1 MGGAEREGKG
11 WRNGRRGRGGG
22 GADEPTA
29 YFFAG
34 GRARWPLV
42 KLEAYALLEL
52 TRFSWMGVGA
62 MVGEKRFPEAAR
74 DSSRRLRVWGGREGR
89 NMLKASSVLYIYPAL
104 DRTDI

>member
-1 MGGAEREGKG
+1 
-11 WRNGRRGRGGG
+11 
-22 GADEPTA
+22 
-29 YFFAG
+29 
-34 GRARWPLV
+34 V